1 MRKPEPPAPRSDA
14 EIAALFRAGDES
26 AAAEAEAK
34 YGALLRRTAYGI
46 LRDEGESEECVNDLW
61 LRLYQTP
68 PDPPDGSKER
78 RSLAPY
84 LLAAVR
90 NIAVNRWR
98 AENTKK
104 RIPDTHSQSLDELA
118 EIIGTPR
125 SAEDEFLQKELSRL
139 INEFLRGLG
148 KKDRLAFICRYYESL
163 GLEEIGARL
172 GVTKSAVYK
181 MLERQK
187 KQLKELL
194 ERNGFEV

>member
-1 MRKPEPPAPRSDA
+1 MRRAGPQAPRSDA

-34 YGALLRRTAYGI
+34 YGAMLRRTAYGI
-46 LRDEGESEECVNDLW
+46 LRDEGASAECVNDLW
-61 LRLYQTP
+61 LRMYRDP
-68 PDPPDGSKER
+68 PEPPDGTEGR
-78 RSLAPY
+78 RSIAPY
-84 LLAAVR
+84 LLTALRRLAL
-90 NIAVNRWR
+90 NRWR
-98 AENTKK
+98 VEHAQK
-104 RIPDTHSQSLDELA
+104 RAADAHSQSLDELA
-118 EIIGTPR
+118 EIIGTQR

-139 INEFLRGLG
+139 INEFLRGLS

-163 GLEEIGARL
+163 GLEETGARL